1 MKFGQKDLDVPYI
14 RLGHL
19 TSNSET
25 KVYVSQQALFNRHC
39 AVVGTTGGKSW
50 TIAKLI
56 ESMTSNKSKVIL
68 LDPTGEYTAIKR
80 CTICCHRRKCFFRIE
95 I

>member
-39 AVVGTTGGKSW
+39 AVVGTTGGE
-50 TIAKLI
+50 KLDY
-56 ESMTSNKSKVIL
+56 SKIN
-68 LDPTGEYTAIKR
+68 
-80 CTICCHRRKCFFRIE
+80 RKYD
-95 I
+95 